1 MRAPLAVVAVV
12 LLLAGCYT
20 RYDLIGAEWTRPD
33 TMIPQTTQDE
43 MECVREAREAGSTP
57 DLIVGGLV
65 DVARYVVEEGQRRGA
80 YERCMSDRGYRSTGS

>member
-1 MRAPLAVVAVV
+1 MRAFLVLPAIV

-20 RYDLIGAEWTRPD
+20 RYDLVGAEWTKPD

-57 DLIVGGLV
+57 DLIVGGLA
-65 DVARYVVEEGQRRGA
+65 DVGRYVVEEGQRRGA
-80 YERCMSDRGYRSTGS
+80 YERCMTTRGYQPIGT